1 MEGLK
6 YKNLGVIIALVSST
20 ELLQLFFFFLVLL
33 LHLSCIRTIN
43 GYFAFDK

>member
-1 MEGLK
+1 MVGLK
-6 YKNLGVIIALVSST
+6 YKDLGVIIALVSST
-20 ELLQLFFFFLVLL
+20 ELLQLFFFLVLL

>member
-20 ELLQLFFFFLVLL
+20 ELLQLFFFLVLL